1 MHKAAAAALLVG
13 MLLAVGLFSTAAP
26 VAALRPIAQASEAA
40 PTEAVSSP
48 TEAPVLPTEAPN
60 TPCIPGAAPTEA
72 APTAPATEGASES
85 PAAAPATEGASES
98 PAAAPATE
106 TVPCATEPAASEG
119 PTSSEAASGFCALLT
134 ADEVGAITKHTMTVG
149 TSDDSSCGWT
159 SVSGD
164 DVVILV
170 IQDLAP
176 SDFDDIKALALPG
189 VTNTAVPGVGDDAF
203 VQSLNDV
210 TSSLYLK
217 KGDKGIQ
224 VTLVDPAMAGSDVA
238 NEEIQL
244 AQLLAGRI

>member
-13 MLLAVGLFSTAAP
+13 MTLAVGLFSTAAP

-48 TEAPVLPTEAPN
+48 TEAPVLPTEAPT
-60 TPCIPGAAPTEA
+60 TPCVPEAAPTET

-85 PAAAPATEGASES
+85 PAAAPATEV
-98 PAAAPATE
+98 
-106 TVPCATEPAASEG
+106 VPCATEPAASEG

-134 ADEVGAITKHTMTVG
+134 PDEVGAITKHTMTVG